1 MTTIEPDLPELDI
14 VTQYGVATRLPTSFP
29 LIDPEL
35 DDALDP
41 DLFQHGFDDAL
52 TRLESMP
59 APWALHFATL
69 TMAAEPDLTAADP
82 ARAEPSYTR
91 GYRAALY
98 GYLRHGHRQS
108 PR

>member
-35 DDALDP
+35 DVALDH

-59 APWALHFATL
+59 TPWAHHFATL
-69 TMAAEPDLTAADP
+69 TMAAEPDLTAD
-82 ARAEPSYTR
+82 EPSYTR

-98 GYLRHGHRQS
+98 GYLRHGNPRS